1 MNLIFENIIFLSSE
15 IILVL
20 TAVVLLMVGVFKKK
34 NNAKI
39 VVYLSFIVL
48 ILLSIIEM
56 LVPWSSVSIF
66 NNSIIQN
73 GYTRFVKIM
82 IYF

>member
-20 TAVVLLMVGVFKKK
+20 TAVVLLMVGAFKKK

-39 VVYLSFIVL
+39 VVYFSFIVL
-48 ILLSIIEM
+48 ILLSIMEM
-56 LVPWSSVSIF
+56 LVPWSSVTIF

-73 GYTRFVKIM
+73 GYTLSLIH
-82 IYF
+82 I